1 MPEYA
6 GNGSEMVRK
15 WFGNESAKG
24 RYCIILFMCARVSML
39 AYVIVCYR
47 MSVRCAL
54 YGYKRKHRTVV
65 DQKERVIYH
74 HEYLQ

>member
-24 RYCIILFMCARVSML
+24 RYCIILFMCAR
-39 AYVIVCYR
+39 AYVSVCYR
-47 MSVRCAL
+47 MLSYEREMRVVR
-54 YGYKRKHRTVV
+54 V
-65 DQKERVIYH
+65 
-74 HEYLQ
+74 